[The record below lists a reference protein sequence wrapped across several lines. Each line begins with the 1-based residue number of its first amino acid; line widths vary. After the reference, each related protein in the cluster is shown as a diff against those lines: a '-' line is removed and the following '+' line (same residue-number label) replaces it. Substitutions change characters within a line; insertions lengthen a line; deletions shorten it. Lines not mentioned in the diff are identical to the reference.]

1 MASPS
6 EPQVTD
12 RVLTLPNA
20 LSALRLLGVPLFLWF
35 MLVGPHHDLAAFAVL
50 VVSGISDYLDG
61 KLARAWR
68 QVTRI
73 GQLLDPLADRLYTL
87 AIVVAFVIR
96 DVIPWWL
103 AAILVARD
111 VVLAITLPVLRH
123 HGWGPPQVHFLGK
136 AATFNLLL
144 AFPIVL
150 LGTVGGPLAAVAVPV
165 GWAFMVWGTAL
176 YWWSALLYVVQTAGL
191 VRDSRRGANA

>member
-35 MLVGPHHDLAAFAVL
+35 MLGPHADLAAFAVL

-111 VVLAITLPVLRH
+111 VMLAITLPVLRY

-150 LGTVGGPLAAVAVPV
+150 LGTLGGFLASVAVPI

-191 VRDSRRGANA
+191 VRDSRRGATA